1 MLTFFRRIRKELL
14 GEGSA
19 SKYFLYAI
27 GEILLVMIGILL
39 ALQVNNWNEERKKE
53 AIEKD
58 LLLGIKENIL
68 GNIEYLNA
76 EIQRNRRLMNSAQVA
91 LNALDNDLPH
101 HDSLDVHFARSS
113 RIWNI
118 SFPRASFETLKSEG
132 LRLIDSKELR
142 EQVINL
148 FEKDYI
154 SLENFTEKK
163 GDDFSANILFPA
175 FMRNFRLGFGLAVPN
190 NYDSL
195 KDDAE
200 FKNILYHGIST
211 RWEIITKAEVII
223 SESNFVID
231 RISEEL
237 GQTK

>member
-1 MLTFFRRIRKELL
+1 MLTFFRRIRKSSL
-14 GEGSA
+14 A
-19 SKYFLYAI
+19 QAAVPKYLLYAV

-58 LLLGIKENIL
+58 LLVGIKENIL
-68 GNIEYLNA
+68 GNIDYINE
-76 EIQRNRRLMNSAQVA
+76 EIQRNRRLMNSAEVA
-91 LNALDNDLPH
+91 LIALDNDLPH

-113 RIWNI
+113 RIWRI

-132 LRLIDSKELR
+132 LRLVDSKELR
-142 EQVINL
+142 EQIINL

-163 GDDFSANILFPA
+163 GDDFSTNILFPS
-175 FMRNFRLGFGLAVPN
+175 FMRNFRLGYGLAVPN
-190 NYDSL
+190 NYGSL
-195 KDDAE
+195 KDDIE
-200 FKNILYHGIST
+200 FKNILYHGINT
-211 RWEIITKAEVII
+211 RWEIITKAEIII

-237 GQTK
+237 GETE